1 MIEIIIFMTLP
12 IALGIVFGSLIYLFL
27 EEKSQNSSKE
37 SKKSM
42 SEVIREMDEKA
53 LEDDISLE
61 MADLRKRL
69 SPKKDYP

>member
-1 MIEIIIFMTLP
+1 MIEIIFFMTLP